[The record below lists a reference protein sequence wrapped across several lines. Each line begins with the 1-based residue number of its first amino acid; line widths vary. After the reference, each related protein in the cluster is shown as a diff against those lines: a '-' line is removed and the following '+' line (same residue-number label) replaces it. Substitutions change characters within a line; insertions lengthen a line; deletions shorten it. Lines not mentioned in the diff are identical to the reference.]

1 MNNKTIEIY
10 CVNNGATT
18 KYQPGVTLAEIAAK
32 IETDPKHPFVGA
44 LVNNRVEELN
54 YAVYKPKVVKF
65 FDASDIN
72 GQRMYRR
79 SLCFIL
85 ARAVHDVAVDCN
97 VTIEH
102 GISKGLYCELRSLS
116 GEYVKPTAELVQ
128 KIRSRMQ
135 EIVDANY
142 TFDRREILSSDA
154 AKMMTERGQSDT
166 AKMFEKRDR
175 LFSSIYSLDGFDDY
189 YSSYMVPS
197 TGYIRVFD
205 LIPLYDG
212 LLLRYPV
219 DYEKMEMGE
228 LEMQPKLFDIFR
240 EHKAWVKLLKIST
253 VASLNSLVENKR
265 AGDLIKVGEALH
277 EKKIAQ
283 IADQIKQKGN
293 VKLVLIA
300 GPSSSGKTTTSL
312 RLCVQLAVA
321 GMRPVQISLD
331 NYFVD
336 RVNTPRNEKG
346 DYDFEALEAV
356 DYKQFNQDILDM
368 MNGKRI
374 EMPFYNFH
382 TGKRE
387 YRGEF
392 MSATEDTVFVVEG
405 IHGLNPA
412 MSQMIPAENKFKIYV
427 SALTQIGID
436 SHNRIPTTY
445 NRLLRRIIRDYQYR
459 GYSAEETIKRWPDV
473 RRGEERNIF
482 PFQEE
487 ADVMFNSAL
496 PFELG
501 VIKKYAGPILEN
513 VSERAPEYSEA
524 RMLLKFLAYFK
535 EFPDDE
541 IPPTSIL
548 REFLSGSSFKY

>member
-1 MNNKTIEIY
+1 MNNKKIEIY
-10 CVNNGATT
+10 CVNTGSNMALE
-18 KYQPGVTLAEIAAK
+18 PGQTLMEIAAAANVDAK
-32 IETDPKHPFVGA
+32 LPIVGA
-44 LVNNRVEELN
+44 LVNNCVKELD
-54 YAVYKPKVVKF
+54 YAVYKPKVIEF
-65 FDASDIN
+65 FDVSDIN

-79 SLCFIL
+79 SLSFIMV
-85 ARAVHDVAVDCN
+85 RAVHDVAVGCN
-97 VTIEH
+97 VTVEH
-102 GISKGLYCELRSLS
+102 SISKGLYCELRSVS
-116 GEYVKPTAELVQ
+116 GEYVKPTDELVA
-128 KIRSRMQ
+128 KIKSRMQ
-135 EIVDANY
+135 ELVRADY
-142 TFDRREILSSDA
+142 KFDRREILSADA
-154 AKMMTERGQSDT
+154 AKMFAERGLDDT
-166 AKMFEKRDR
+166 AKIFEKRNIF
-175 LFSSIYSLDGFDDY
+175 FSSIYSLDGYDDY

-197 TGYIRVFD
+197 TRFISVFD
-205 LIPLYDG
+205 LIPFYDG
-212 LLLRYPV
+212 MLLRFPTNFK
-219 DYEKMEMGE
+219 KMEIE
-228 LEMQPKLFDIFR
+228 PLVMQPKLFDIFR
-240 EHKAWVKLLKIST
+240 EHKSWVKLLNIST
-253 VASLNSLVENKR
+253 VASLNALVEKGW

-321 GMRPVQISLD
+321 GLHPVQISLD

-336 RVNTPRNEKG
+336 RVNTPRDEKG

-356 DYKQFNQDILDM
+356 DYKQFNQDMLDM
-368 MNGKRI
+368 MNGKRV
-374 EMPFYNFH
+374 EMPFYNFQ

-392 MSATEDTVFVVEG
+392 MTADDDTVFVVEG

-412 MSQMIPAENKFKIYV
+412 MSQMIPAERKFKIYV

-436 SHNRIPTTY
+436 AHNRIPTTY
-445 NRLLRRIIRDYQYR
+445 NRLLRRIIRDFQYR
-459 GYSAEETIKRWPDV
+459 GYSAEATIKRWPDV
-473 RRGEERNIF
+473 RRGEEKNIF

-496 PFELG
+496 PYELG
-501 VIKKYAGPILEN
+501 VIKKYAEPILRN
-513 VSERAPEYSEA
+513 VSERTAEYAEA
-524 RMLLKFLAYFK
+524 RILLKFLSYFK
-535 EFPDDE
+535 EFPDGE

>member
-1 MNNKTIEIY
+1 M
-10 CVNNGATT
+10 
-18 KYQPGVTLAEIAAK
+18 TLAEIAAK

-54 YAVYKPKVVKF
+54 YAVYKPKVVEF
-65 FDASDIN
+65 FDVRSIN

-79 SLCFIL
+79 SLSFIL
-85 ARAVHDVAVDCN
+85 ARAVHDVADGVN

-102 GISKGLYCELRSLS
+102 GISKGLYCELRTVS
-116 GEYVKPTAELVQ
+116 GEYTKPTDDLVK
-128 KIRSRMQ
+128 KIKSRMD
-135 EIVDANY
+135 EIVAANY
-142 TFDRREILSSDA
+142 TFDRREILSADA
-154 AKMMTERGQSDT
+154 AKVFAERGQKDT
-166 AKMFEKRDR
+166 AMMFEKRDR
-175 LFSSIYSLDGFDDY
+175 LFSSIYSLDGYDDY
-189 YSSYMVPS
+189 YSSFMVPS
-197 TGYIRVFD
+197 TGYISVFD
-205 LIPLYDG
+205 LIPFYDG
-212 LLLRYPV
+212 MLLRYPT
-219 DYEKMEMGE
+219 DYEKMEIGE

-240 EHKAWVKLLKIST
+240 EHKSWVKLLDIST

-283 IADQIKQKGN
+283 IADKIAQAGN
-293 VKLVLIA
+293 IKLVLIA
-300 GPSSSGKTTTSL
+300 GPSSSGKTTTSM

-321 GMRPVQISLD
+321 GLKPEQISLD

-336 RVNTPRNEKG
+336 RVNTPRNENG

-356 DYKQFNQDILDM
+356 DYKQFNQDMLDM
-368 MNGKRI
+368 MNGKRV
-374 EMPFYNFH
+374 EMPFYNFQ

-387 YRGEF
+387 YRGKF
-392 MSATEDTVFVVEG
+392 MTADDDTVFVVEG

-412 MSQMIPAENKFKIYV
+412 MSQMIPADRKFKIYV

-436 SHNRIPTTY
+436 AHNRIPTTY

-501 VIKKYAGPILEN
+501 VIKK
-513 VSERAPEYSEA
+513 
-524 RMLLKFLAYFK
+524 
-535 EFPDDE
+535 
-541 IPPTSIL
+541 
-548 REFLSGSSFKY
+548 

>member
-1 MNNKTIEIY
+1 MDNKKIQIH
-10 CVNNGATT
+10 CVNTGAVIEAER
-18 KYQPGVTLAEIAAK
+18 GVTLSEIARK
-32 IETDPKHPFVGA
+32 IDADKAHPFVGA

-54 YAVYKPKVVKF
+54 YAVYKPKVVEF
-65 FDASDIN
+65 FDVRSVN
-72 GQRMYRR
+72 GKRMYSR
-79 SLCFIL
+79 SLTFIL
-85 ARAVHDVAVDCN
+85 ARAVHDVAEGVN

-102 GISKGLYCELRSLS
+102 SISKGLYCELRSVS
-116 GEYVKPTAELVQ
+116 GEYTKPTDDLVQ
-128 KIRSRMQ
+128 RIKARMK
-135 EIVDANY
+135 EIVAADY
-142 TFDRREILSSDA
+142 TFGRREILSSDA
-154 AKMMTERGQSDT
+154 AKLFAERGQKDT

-175 LFSSIYSLDGFDDY
+175 LFSSIYSLDGYDDY
-189 YSSYMVPS
+189 YSSFMVPS
-197 TGYIRVFD
+197 TGYVSVFD
-205 LIPLYDG
+205 LIPFYDG
-212 LLLRYPV
+212 MLLRYPT
-219 DYEKMEMGE
+219 DYEKMEIGE

-240 EHKAWVKLLKIST
+240 EHKSWVKLLDIST

-283 IADQIKQKGN
+283 IADKIAQAGN
-293 VKLVLIA
+293 IKLVLIA
-300 GPSSSGKTTTSL
+300 GPSSSGKTTTSM
-312 RLCVQLAVA
+312 RLCVQLSVA
-321 GMRPVQISLD
+321 GLKPVQISLD

-356 DYKQFNQDILDM
+356 DYNKFNQDMLDLM
-368 MNGKRI
+368 DGKRV

-392 MSATEDTVFVVEG
+392 MTADEDTVFVVEG

-412 MSQMIPAENKFKIYV
+412 MSAMIPPERKFKIYV

-436 SHNRIPTTY
+436 AHNRIPTTY

-473 RRGEERNIF
+473 RLGEDRNIF

-513 VSERAPEYSEA
+513 VTERTPEYSEA

>member
-1 MNNKTIEIY
+1 
-10 CVNNGATT
+10 
-18 KYQPGVTLAEIAAK
+18 
-32 IETDPKHPFVGA
+32 
-44 LVNNRVEELN
+44 
-54 YAVYKPKVVKF
+54 
-65 FDASDIN
+65 
-72 GQRMYRR
+72 
-79 SLCFIL
+79 
-85 ARAVHDVAVDCN
+85 
-97 VTIEH
+97 
-102 GISKGLYCELRSLS
+102 
-116 GEYVKPTAELVQ
+116 
-128 KIRSRMQ
+128 
-135 EIVDANY
+135 
-142 TFDRREILSSDA
+142 
-154 AKMMTERGQSDT
+154 
-166 AKMFEKRDR
+166 
-175 LFSSIYSLDGFDDY
+175 
-189 YSSYMVPS
+189 
-197 TGYIRVFD
+197 
-205 LIPLYDG
+205 
-212 LLLRYPV
+212 LRYPV

-321 GMRPVQISLD
+321 GLHPVQISLD

-336 RVNTPRNEKG
+336 RVNTPRNENG

-392 MSATEDTVFVVEG
+392 MTATEDTVFVVEG

-412 MSQMIPAENKFKIYV
+412 MSAMIPAENKFKIYV

-513 VSERAPEYSEA
+513 VCERAPEYSEA